1 VTFAIAQLI
10 LNRCAGIF
18 PSTGV
23 NVRRNDGAGDT
34 IGHRYAA
41 KFERFLE
48 HIRSV
53 IYTMQQVAAAGY
65 CSP

>member
-1 VTFAIAQLI
+1 
-10 LNRCAGIF
+10 
-18 PSTGV
+18 V